1 MRICYPRSNSK
12 TILLADAVG
21 NSIRSLERR
30 ASRGGKEAIDR
41 SPGAR
46 DGMANVVAGVAH
58 CAVNRHTVKV
68 TELRL

>member
-1 MRICYPRSNSK
+1 VDLLPTLQFE

-21 NSIRSLERR
+21 NSTRFAGAAR
-30 ASRGGKEAIDR
+30 ASRGGKETIDH

-46 DGMANVVAGVAH
+46 DDIANVVAGVAH
-58 CAVNRHTVKV
+58 GAVNRHTVKV